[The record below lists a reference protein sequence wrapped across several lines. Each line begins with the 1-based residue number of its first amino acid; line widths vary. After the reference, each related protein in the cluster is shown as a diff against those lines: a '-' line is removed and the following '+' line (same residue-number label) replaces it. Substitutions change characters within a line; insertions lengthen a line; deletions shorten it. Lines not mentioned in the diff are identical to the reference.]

1 MDTAVSSHPPHLLK
15 QLRLATAEQHRNL
28 DGALNIKNPA
38 LDRCAYLELLKGF
51 YGLHAAWEPR
61 ATAQFNSVI
70 PGFYDRRRKLHLLE
84 QDLMALGL
92 THDSI
97 AEVPVCEELA
107 CLTSFSAALGTA
119 YVLEG
124 STLGGQILS
133 RHFARSLGIGPNDGG
148 SYFHG
153 YGDKTGEMWREFG
166 QMMESY
172 AALTAIHEE
181 VLEGA
186 KRTFLIVHEWLL
198 GRDE

>member
-15 QLRLATAEQHRNL
+15 QLRLATAQQHRNL
-28 DGALNIKNPA
+28 DGALNITNPA
-38 LDRCAYLELLKGF
+38 FDRWAYQELLKGF

-61 ATAQFNSVI
+61 ATAQFGSVI

-84 QDLMALGL
+84 QDLVALGL
-92 THDSI
+92 TRDAI
-97 AEVPVCEELA
+97 TKIPVCEELA
-107 CLTSFSAALGTA
+107 RPTSFSAALGTA

-133 RHFARSLGIGPNDGG
+133 RHFAKSLGVGPNHGG

-153 YGDKTGEMWREFG
+153 YGDNTGEMWREFG

-186 KRTFLIVHEWLL
+186 KQTFSIVHRWLL